1 MTIYYKTEEEIELIR
16 ESCLIVSNALT
27 VVAENIKPGISSL
40 AIDKLAETYIRDQN
54 AVPGFKGYNGFPA
67 TLCISINEQ
76 VVHGIPTEY
85 VFKDGDIVSVDC
97 GAYKNGFY
105 GDSAYSFGLGE
116 ISEDYKRLLQVTN
129 DSLYAGIDA
138 AQPGNRIGD
147 IGFAIQE
154 LVEVENGFSIVRD
167 LVGHGIGKNL
177 HEPPE
182 VPNYGRKGKGIVLKE
197 GLVIA
202 IEPMVNFGKKDVKQH
217 SDGWTIVTRDNL
229 PSAHFEHT
237 IVIRKTGP
245 EILSNHVIIEEAVK
259 NNKNIEQMSIKS
271 SIFAPRN

>member
-1 MTIYYKTEEEIELIR
+1 MIFYKTDEEVELIR
-16 ESCLIVSNALT
+16 ESCLIVSGALA
-27 VVAENIKPGISSL
+27 VVAEFIKPGVSSL

-67 TLCISINEQ
+67 TLCVSINEQ
-76 VVHGIPTEY
+76 VVHGIPTDY
-85 VFKDGDIVSVDC
+85 IFKDGDIVSVDC
-97 GAYKNGFY
+97 GVVKNGFF
-105 GDSAYSFGLGE
+105 GDSAYTFGMGQLPE
-116 ISEDYKRLLQVTN
+116 IQKRLLEVTLE
-129 DSLYAGIDA
+129 SLYLGIEA

-147 IGFAIQE
+147 IGFAVQN
-154 LVEVENGFSIVRD
+154 LVEGENRFSIVRD
-167 LVGHGIGKNL
+167 LVGHGLGKSL

-202 IEPMVNFGKKDVKQH
+202 IEPMVNLGKKEVRTL
-217 SDGWTIVTRDNL
+217 SDRWTIVTKDNS
-229 PSAHFEHT
+229 PSAHYEHT

-245 EILSNHVIIEEAVK
+245 EILSNNTIIEEVVK
-259 NNKNIEQMSIKS
+259 NNKNIEQISIKS